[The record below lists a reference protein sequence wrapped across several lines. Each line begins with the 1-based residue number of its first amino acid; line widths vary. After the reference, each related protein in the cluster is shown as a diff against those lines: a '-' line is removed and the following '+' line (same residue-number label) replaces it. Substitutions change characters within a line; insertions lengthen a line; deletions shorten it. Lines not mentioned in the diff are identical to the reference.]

1 MGLHAPGQSLAA
13 LSREYEIPR
22 PVLSRWWRRYQAAG
36 LDGLHPYSRRPRH
49 SPTRVARRVAHQV
62 LRVRRRGWGPARMA
76 TQVPVSMKTV
86 HRILQ
91 RHGQARLH
99 PPQRRVVQRYEKKRP
114 GELLHLALK
123 YLPARRHARYDYEF
137 AAVDDFTREAVA
149 WIATD
154 MTSARA
160 TRFLEQVVETLPYP
174 IEAVLT
180 DNAFAFTMRYARHAT
195 RLTRFEQACRRLGI
209 PHRVLRPSKPESN
222 GKVERF
228 FRTVDDEC
236 LNIQPLSTFRARHR
250 ALEAFLH
257 YYNVQRPHLSL
268 GGLTPTQ
275 RRKQYFRQAG
285 V

>member
-1 MGLHAPGQSLAA
+1 
-13 LSREYEIPR
+13 
-22 PVLSRWWRRYQAAG
+22 
-36 LDGLHPYSRRPRH
+36 
-49 SPTRVARRVAHQV
+49 
-62 LRVRRRGWGPARMA
+62 
-76 TQVPVSMKTV
+76 MKTV

-180 DNAFAFTMRYARHAT
+180 DNAFAFTMRYARH
-195 RLTRFEQACRRLGI
+195 RR
-209 PHRVLRPSKPESN
+209 
-222 GKVERF
+222 
-228 FRTVDDEC
+228 D
-236 LNIQPLSTFRARHR
+236 
-250 ALEAFLH
+250 
-257 YYNVQRPHLSL
+257 
-268 GGLTPTQ
+268 
-275 RRKQYFRQAG
+275 
-285 V
+285 